1 MMGFRALLVAIFV
14 LILGYTLPV
23 GGAHGWNLVPVF
35 FAAIG
40 EMGWQGQFNV
50 DFSCFLILSGLWT
63 AWRHN
68 FSALGL
74 VLAPIASFGGAM
86 FLSAYLLFLTF
97 QTNGDVAA
105 VLLGNK
111 RAAML
116 RA

>member
-1 MMGFRALLVAIFV
+1 MTGFRAILVAIFV
-14 LILGYTLPV
+14 LIVGYTLQV
-23 GGAHGWNLVPVF
+23 GGAHGWNLVPIF

-40 EMGWQGQFNV
+40 EMTWQGQFNV
-50 DFSCFLILSGLWT
+50 DFACFLILSGLWT
-63 AWRHN
+63 AWRHD
-68 FSALGL
+68 FSPLGL
-74 VLAPIASFGGAM
+74 VLAPMASFGGAM

-97 QTNGDVAA
+97 HTHGDMAA